1 MPRSLITDD
10 VIERLCPEYQPLAH
24 PNAYFD
30 NVGGMVR
37 SEGIKATPIRPP
49 PRPARIQYL
58 SSSANIPLDRIR
70 ASVDGS
76 QEIAQPVVNDLRVVE
91 RASAPPFERE
101 MLAGM
106 PPPFST
112 GVPPPTYQE
121 AVEFGMPPPVYEELE
136 EKGDIPYTLP
146 RAIARTTID
155 QGDPSHDLEEKEGAI
170 KEIADFL
177 EEKSEMATSHIRD
190 HTTPIEE
197 GVEIKP
203 YFAPRDV
210 GLIKKRLQG
219 EMEAIKRE
227 KRLQEL
233 EETLELGEESI
244 TRTAEE
250 LKKTEE
256 ELRLTERMGELS
268 EESIRKTAEKIEELK
283 QLRAQIQEEKRAEQL
298 REDPFQQL
306 VKRRVRI
313 EGRERRAKEFTES
326 GLTRG
331 QLREI
336 SGELQRVSQEEKR
349 GISGLSQPPR
359 EPRTAEEK
367 VAIEVQKRMRAR
379 RARQPREPIS
389 LAGFTEEEKLEVEKR
404 LRARQPR
411 EKIEKE
417 ILIAPR
423 EEQIK
428 AQKELSGLGTRAII
442 KEEITKRRPQAKG
455 QKLEKDVERRVEARK
470 AKLRGSYNPF
480 RTELR

>member
-37 SEGIKATPIRPP
+37 SEGIKPTPIRPP

-70 ASVDGS
+70 ASVDSS

-91 RASAPPFERE
+91 RASAPPFDPT

-106 PPPFST
+106 PPPFNT

-121 AVEFGMPPPVYEELE
+121 AIDFGMPPPTYVEALELE

-146 RAIARTTID
+146 RAIARTLID
-155 QGDPSHDLEEKEGAI
+155 QGDPSHDLEEKEETLIQLG
-170 KEIADFL
+170 ELL
-177 EEKSEMATSHIRD
+177 EEKSEVITRHVRD
-190 HTTPIEE
+190 HTTAIDEGIE
-197 GVEIKP
+197 ITP
-203 YFAPRDV
+203 YFAPVDR
-210 GLIKKRLQG
+210 GLIIKRLAQQTARG
-219 EMEAIKRE
+219 TIEEGLLAGQRAIQEE
-227 KRLQEL
+227 KLR
-233 EETLELGEESI
+233 LGEESI

-250 LKKTEE
+250 LQKTEE
-256 ELRLTERMGELS
+256 ELRLTERMGKFG
-268 EESIRKTAEKIEELK
+268 EESIRKTAEKIEQLK
-283 QLRAQIQEEKRAEQL
+283 KLRAEIQEEIRAEQL
-298 REDPFQQL
+298 SEDPFQQL

-313 EGRERRAKEFTES
+313 EGRERREIAREQAVEKVKQTTKEFTES

-331 QLREI
+331 QLRAI
-336 SGELQRVSQEEKR
+336 SVELQKASQEEKR
-349 GISGLSQPPR
+349 AISGLSQPPR
-359 EPRTAEEK
+359 E
-367 VAIEVQKRMRAR
+367 IR
-379 RARQPREPIS
+379 RQRQI
-389 LAGFTEEEKLEVEKR
+389 
-404 LRARQPR
+404 R
-411 EKIEKE
+411 EKID
-417 ILIAPR
+417 APR

-455 QKLEKDVERRVEARK
+455 QKVEREVERRIEARK
-470 AKLRGSYNPF
+470 GKLRGTYNPF
-480 RTELR
+480 RQEF